1 MTILGKESRP
11 HALRMDRAPAR
22 EEPYKSPQSKLVR
35 FFDRSRTQWKAKCR
49 TAKATIKVL
58 KNRLRFLEESKA
70 RWKSRTK
77 ALEEEGA
84 QLTAT
89 GRATSQQRHA
99 RKKNL
104 G

>member
-1 MTILGKESRP
+1 MTILGKARRP
-11 HALRMDRAPAR
+11 QALSMDRDPAR

-35 FFDRSRTQWKAKCR
+35 FFDRSRRQWKAKCR

-58 KNRLRFLEESKA
+58 RNRMRFLEESKA
-70 RWKSRTK
+70 RWKSRAK
-77 ALEEEGA
+77 ALEAEVA
-84 QLTAT
+84 RLTAP
-89 GRATSQQRHA
+89 GRAASHQRQA